1 MPDARKD
8 VIVDIDGTLADVDHR
23 LHYIRGKRKDW
34 KKFFAVMS
42 EDKPVEAVIAQV
54 QELAKDHNIYV
65 VSGRPDDYRD
75 VTVEWLKLHK
85 VPYEALYMR
94 KAGDFRPDDEVK
106 QDILDAHFDKAN
118 VALVIEDRL
127 RVIRMWKKNGLKVQ
141 EVGSGA
147 EF

>member
-1 MPDARKD
+1 MSETRKD

-23 LHYIRGKRKDW
+23 LHYIRGKRKKW
-34 KKFFAVMS
+34 KKFFAQMS
-42 EDKPVEAVIAQV
+42 DDKPVEDVIAQV
-54 QELAKDHNIYV
+54 QELARDHNIYV
-65 VSGRPDDYRD
+65 VSGRPDDYRE
-75 VTVEWLKLHK
+75 VTVEWLKLHN

-118 VALVIEDRL
+118 VALVIEDRP
-127 RVIRMWKKNGLKVQ
+127 RVIRMWRKNGLKVQ
-141 EVGSGA
+141 DVGSGV